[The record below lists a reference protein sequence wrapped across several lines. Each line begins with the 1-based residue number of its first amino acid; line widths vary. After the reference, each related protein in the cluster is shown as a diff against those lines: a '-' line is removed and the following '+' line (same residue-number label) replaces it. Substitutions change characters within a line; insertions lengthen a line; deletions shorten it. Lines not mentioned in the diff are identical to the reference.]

1 MMRAAKQRKS
11 NNTPPSLAK
20 CSLNALSKVIKD
32 QINKYRGQFIDRVK
46 DIEKKKIQTLI

>member
-1 MMRAAKQRKS
+1 MRAAKQRKS
-11 NNTPPSLAK
+11 NNTPRSLAK

-46 DIEKKKIQTLI
+46 DVEKKKIRP